1 MPTTW
6 QMQENIGK
14 HLMKERF
21 SSNFVIKRAKK
32 AIFARYNNKPVSY
45 THLTWI
51 YVNLLNIL
59 TSDIDLFFIERI
71 QYLINHYSHLPSQNI
86 PFQIRYP

>member
-32 AIFARYNNKPVSY
+32 AIFARYNNK
-45 THLTWI
+45 L
-51 YVNLLNIL
+51 
-59 TSDIDLFFIERI
+59 
-71 QYLINHYSHLPSQNI
+71 
-86 PFQIRYP
+86 